1 MFNAAPIYPMAA
13 AAEIFPKWVA
23 WTRTAPE
30 EATSRALFWT
40 FPDVDALP
48 PELRG
53 QDALILAALY
63 SGSPDEG
70 ERVLQPLREM
80 GAPLFDLSM
89 ALPYRAAQ
97 SNFDPFFAKGVT
109 RSYWKSLYL
118 DDLDDAA
125 CELIVRR
132 AMDRPHPLTLV
143 HVPQMG
149 GATSRIAADDS
160 AFGDRSAA
168 YMLSV
173 DGNWIDAADDAAA
186 IAWTRGF
193 IAEAAQLPS
202 ARGIYLNFSGDEE
215 IDGDLRAAAFGANL
229 ARLTQVKDQFDPGN
243 LFRLNNNIPP
253 SRTIDLPGQRIT
265 VASEKAGSS

>member
-1 MFNAAPIYPMAA
+1 M
-13 AAEIFPKWVA
+13 
-23 WTRTAPE
+23 
-30 EATSRALFWT
+30 
-40 FPDVDALP
+40 D
-48 PELRG
+48 
-53 QDALILAALY
+53 LILAALHC
-63 SGSPDEG
+63 GAPDEG

-80 GAPLFDLSM
+80 GELLFDLSM
-89 ALPYRAAQ
+89 ALPYTAAQ

-125 CELIVRR
+125 CALIVERSL
-132 AMDRPHPLTLV
+132 ARPHPLTLV

-149 GATSRIAADDS
+149 GATSRISAEGS

-173 DGNWIDAADDAAA
+173 DGNWLDAADDEAA
-186 IAWTRGF
+186 IAWTRDF
-193 IAEAAQLPS
+193 VADAARLPT

-215 IDGDLRAAAFGANL
+215 INDGLRAAAFGANL
-229 ARLTQVKDQFDPGN
+229 ARLTQVKDRFDPAN

-253 SRTIDLPGQRIT
+253 SQTIDLPGQRIT
-265 VASEKAGSS
+265 VGSEEKAAT

>member
-1 MFNAAPIYPMAA
+1 MEYDAHPVGPIVFNAAPIYPMAA
-13 AAEIFPKWVA
+13 AAEILPKWVA

-53 QDALILAALY
+53 QDALILAALH

-80 GAPLFDLSM
+80 GALLFDLSM

-125 CELIVRR
+125 CDLIVRR
-132 AMDRPHPLTLV
+132 AMARPHPLTLV

-149 GATSRIAADDS
+149 GATSRIAADES
-160 AFGDRSAA
+160 GVRRPQRGVHAQRRRQLDR
-168 YMLSV
+168 
-173 DGNWIDAADDAAA
+173 
-186 IAWTRGF
+186 RGRRRR
-193 IAEAAQLPS
+193 APS
-202 ARGIYLNFSGDEE
+202 GG
-215 IDGDLRAAAFGANL
+215 RAASSPRPRSSRRRGAS
-229 ARLTQVKDQFDPGN
+229 T
-243 LFRLNNNIPP
+243 
-253 SRTIDLPGQRIT
+253 
-265 VASEKAGSS
+265 

>member
-1 MFNAAPIYPMAA
+1 PVGPIVFNAAPIYPMAA
-13 AAEIFPKWVA
+13 ATEIFPKWVE

-40 FPDVDALP
+40 FPEGAAQRVSVWPLPGVDAAP

-53 QDALILAALY
+53 KDALILAALY
-63 SGSPDEG
+63 SGPADEG

-125 CELIVRR
+125 CELVVRR
-132 AMDRPHPLTLV
+132 AMSRPHPLTLV

-149 GATSRIAADDS
+149 GARSRIAADES

-173 DGNWIDAADDAAA
+173 DGNWIEEADDDAA
-186 IAWTRGF
+186 IGW
-193 IAEAAQLPS
+193 
-202 ARGIYLNFSGDEE
+202 
-215 IDGDLRAAAFGANL
+215 
-229 ARLTQVKDQFDPGN
+229 
-243 LFRLNNNIPP
+243 
-253 SRTIDLPGQRIT
+253 
-265 VASEKAGSS
+265 

>member
-1 MFNAAPIYPMAA
+1 MAA
-13 AAEIFPKWVA
+13 AAQILPKWVA

-40 FPDVDALP
+40 FPDVEALP

-53 QDALILAALY
+53 QDALILAALHC
-63 SGSPDEG
+63 GSPDEG

-80 GAPLFDLSM
+80 GDLLFDLSM

-125 CELIVRR
+125 CDLIVHR
-132 AMDRPHPLTLV
+132 AMARPHPLTLV
-143 HVPQMG
+143 HIPQMG
-149 GATSRIAADDS
+149 GATSRIAADES

-173 DGNWIDAADDAAA
+173 DGNWLDEADDRSA
-186 IAWTRGF
+186 IGWTRDF

-215 IDGDLRAAAFGANL
+215 IGGDLRAAAFGTNL
-229 ARLTQVKDQFDPGN
+229 RRLTQVKDRFDPGN

-253 SRTIDLPGQRIT
+253 STSVDLPEQQRVT
-265 VASEKAGSS
+265 LQAEKQST